1 MHSMSEQDVFVG
13 MVELRDDPAAADRMR
28 EHLERM
34 APIAHREG
42 LVSEVVAVVRG
53 RYVVD
58 VLRWR
63 ADDPGALDRAMAD
76 PGFRRL
82 HDAMLDLCVEPESRA
97 EFGGHVLF
105 RTGDV

>member
-1 MHSMSEQDVFVG
+1 MRSMGEHDVFIG

-28 EHLERM
+28 EHLELM

-76 PGFRRL
+76 PDFRRL
-82 HDAMLDLCVEPESRA
+82 HDEMLEACVLPESRA
-97 EFGGHVLF
+97 DFGGHVLF